1 MSAFDYK
8 IIAHIG
14 PLVKLAAPIIC
25 NALFQQAGG
34 MSTIVYVGNYLG
46 PKYMG
51 ATILGKH
58 ILISCT

>member
-1 MSAFDYK
+1 MPVFDTK
-8 IIAHIG
+8 VLAHIG
-14 PLVKLAAPIIC
+14 PLLKLASPIIL

-51 ATILGKH
+51 ATILGKFVS
-58 ILISCT
+58 LS